1 MNTQTYSI
9 HICLGH
15 ETFFR
20 TTAKTPAEARAQAR
34 IYMQMLCPLA
44 AWQEDSSDPT
54 GPDPIN
60 MTSACVKDT
69 HGFYLLSVDVYPRMP
84 RALV

>member
-1 MNTQTYSI
+1 MYSI
-9 HICLGH
+9 RICLGH
-15 ETFFR
+15 ETIFR
-20 TTAKTPAEARAQAR
+20 TSTSTPAEARAQAR
-34 IYMQMLCPLA
+34 AYMQMLCPLP

-69 HGFYLLSVDVYPRMP
+69 GGFYLLSIDVYPRMS
-84 RALV
+84 RDLV